1 MPAKKKI
8 ITNKKYKFSTGFK
21 QDTDTHNII
30 FKMSRIKS
38 KIIQYRRTRKISM
51 IHQGKGNKWK
61 PTWDD
66 SDITSIRPIISS
78 NSYNHVPKS
87 RVNIIEIYRRIGSLN
102 RETEAIKMNP
112 IKILELSNTT
122 TKIKNSLDVFNS
134 KMEMAKKSM
143 NLKDWSIQIMQSEQ
157 QRNKTLEGIIW

>member
-1 MPAKKKI
+1 
-8 ITNKKYKFSTGFK
+8 
-21 QDTDTHNII
+21 
-30 FKMSRIKS
+30 
-38 KIIQYRRTRKISM
+38 M

-112 IKILELSNTT
+112 IKILELNNTT

-134 KMEMAKKSM
+134 KMEMVKKSM

>member
-1 MPAKKKI
+1 
-8 ITNKKYKFSTGFK
+8 
-21 QDTDTHNII
+21 
-30 FKMSRIKS
+30 MSRIKS

-112 IKILELSNTT
+112 IKILELNNTT

>member
-1 MPAKKKI
+1 
-8 ITNKKYKFSTGFK
+8 
-21 QDTDTHNII
+21 
-30 FKMSRIKS
+30 MSRIKS

-102 RETEAIKMNP
+102 RETEAIKMNS
-112 IKILELSNTT
+112 IKILELNNTT